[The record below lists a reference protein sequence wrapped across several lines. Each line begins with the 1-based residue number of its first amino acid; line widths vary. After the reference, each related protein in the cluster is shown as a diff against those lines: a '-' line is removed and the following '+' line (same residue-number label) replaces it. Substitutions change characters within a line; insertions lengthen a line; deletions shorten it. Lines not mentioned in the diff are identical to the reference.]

1 MSEEE
6 ASYNSGGNFC
16 KRLTEPMDIMIRDFK
31 SPWNLYF
38 LFLCDEE
45 TVTNWCRANGLLASS
60 ITCPEKVKAGIHV
73 RKVPK

>member
-6 ASYNSGGNFC
+6 ASCNSGSNLC

-31 SPWNLYF
+31 NPWNLYF

-45 TVTNWCRANGLLASS
+45 TTTNWCRANGLLASS
-60 ITCPEKVKAGIHV
+60 ITCPVKAKAEV